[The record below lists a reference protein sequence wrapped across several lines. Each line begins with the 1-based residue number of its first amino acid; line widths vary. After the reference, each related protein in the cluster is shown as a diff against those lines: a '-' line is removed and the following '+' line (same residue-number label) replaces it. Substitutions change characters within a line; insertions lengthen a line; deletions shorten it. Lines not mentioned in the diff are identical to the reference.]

1 MTFNTPKY
9 LARFST
15 VALAL
20 AVCQP
25 VWADG
30 TNLDVTFKATIRETT
45 CDMTI
50 EGASGADNTI
60 TIGDSGQT
68 RLDNILSGSGNISAP
83 FTLKIV
89 ECPDSLDSI
98 KTTINGTGSTKVS
111 TALINTYTGTS
122 PAPTSYIGLTIARA
136 SALNAPFVIN
146 STADKERLVW
156 TTDEIKT
163 AKAVPLVAT
172 MIATGTSAQVEAGRF
187 ESTATFEFTYE

>member
-68 RLDNILSGSGNISAP
+68 RLD
-83 FTLKIV
+83 
-89 ECPDSLDSI
+89 
-98 KTTINGTGSTKVS
+98 
-111 TALINTYTGTS
+111 
-122 PAPTSYIGLTIARA
+122 
-136 SALNAPFVIN
+136 
-146 STADKERLVW
+146 
-156 TTDEIKT
+156 
-163 AKAVPLVAT
+163 
-172 MIATGTSAQVEAGRF
+172 
-187 ESTATFEFTYE
+187 